1 MSPVQPTT
9 EWLAKTFGDLGVGQR
24 SQQTSGPARQPE
36 SADLLTLLA
45 RTQALTSQ
53 SLPQVAKG
61 LTRWTNAEIK
71 HRSKDWPVF
80 DSQVIHYIAWKREW
94 WAHHQENYSRM

>member
-1 MSPVQPTT
+1 
-9 EWLAKTFGDLGVGQR
+9 
-24 SQQTSGPARQPE
+24 
-36 SADLLTLLA
+36 
-45 RTQALTSQ
+45 
-53 SLPQVAKG
+53 VAKG